1 MDHPVVNKIVL
12 SDEDFRK
19 VAKKAGVR
27 QELLPENLG
36 ELLSGNQSEVLAE
49 TQGELMSGNQGNLR
63 EDALV
68 PALIYDQAE
77 LSTDNLEIKFGGAI
91 KPNYTR
97 YHLHHFG

>member
-1 MDHPVVNKIVL
+1 M
-12 SDEDFRK
+12 
-19 VAKKAGVR
+19 AKKAGVR